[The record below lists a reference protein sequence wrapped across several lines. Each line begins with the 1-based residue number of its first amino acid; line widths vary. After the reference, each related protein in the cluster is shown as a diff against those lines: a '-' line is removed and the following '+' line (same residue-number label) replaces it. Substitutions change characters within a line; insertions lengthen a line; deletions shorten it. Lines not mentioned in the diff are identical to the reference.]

1 MAEVKKEIARRWRWL
16 GVEFVVIA
24 LGVLA
29 ALFVDTWVEDRENAE
44 RAEVY
49 RQRLIIDIER
59 DIRNLDAVIEYYN
72 GIRDYALMLLA
83 DLEGEQPLDDF
94 TLLYAAFNAAEEWR
108 FILESSTYNDLQST
122 GGLALIDDV
131 SLRIDLADYHRIGKT
146 REVAWNL
153 SRDYREVAR
162 GIIPNTLQT
171 AIHTSCNSNLN
182 STRFSPAEASSNSH
196 FPVSIEPLTG
206 SATSE
211 GLCGLNPGDFF
222 LDKAAAELRSDPRI
236 PHLLRYRISQL
247 RVAAALF
254 DGQRQLAERLLERL
268 R

>member
-1 MAEVKKEIARRWRWL
+1 MSTEIGRRWRWL
-16 GVEFVVIA
+16 GVEFFVIA

-29 ALFVDTWVEDRENAE
+29 ALFVDTWVDERDNAE

-49 RQRLIIDIER
+49 RQRLIVDIER

-72 GIRDYALMLLA
+72 GVRNYALILLA
-83 DLEGEQPLDDF
+83 DLEGDQPLDDF
-94 TLLYAAFNAAEEWR
+94 TLLFAAFNAAEEWR

-131 SLRIDLADYHRIGKT
+131 SLRIDLADYHRVGKT

-153 SRDYREVAR
+153 SRDYRVAAR
-162 GIIPNTLQT
+162 GIIPNSLQT
-171 AIHTSCNSNLN
+171 AIHASCNSNLI
-182 STRFSPAEASSNSH
+182 STRPSPGEADSNAH
-196 FPVSIEPLTG
+196 FPASIEPLTG
-206 SATSE
+206 SATAE
-211 GLCGLNPGDFF
+211 GQCGLNPGDFV
-222 LDKAAAELRSDPRI
+222 LDKAAAELRADPSI
-236 PHLLRYRISQL
+236 PRLLRYRISQL

-254 DGQRQLAERLLERL
+254 AGQRELAERLLERL